1 MSEGLAGVG
10 HRIDTLFYE
19 IDAHTSGFEESI
31 KGAKTKL
38 SDFTTYA
45 AGHPAIILAAL
56 GAAFVAVG
64 VHATE
69 MAADIDESMRKIKA
83 QMPGA
88 ASGIAGL
95 RTEIEA
101 LSLVTP

>member
-1 MSEGLAGVG
+1 MRTPLGLK
-10 HRIDTLFYE
+10 TN
-19 IDAHTSGFEESI
+19 I

-83 QMPGA
+83 QMPSQPTGDC
-88 ASGIAGL
+88 
-95 RTEIEA
+95 RT
-101 LSLVTP
+101 PRR